1 MAKNQYQTNEAG
13 VIKADN
19 PVKTK
24 PSVTKIKGNDL
35 RTGRGK

>member
-1 MAKNQYQTNEAG
+1 MAKKNQYQTNEAG

-24 PSVTKIKGNDL
+24 PNATTIKGSDL
-35 RTGRGK
+35 RTGK